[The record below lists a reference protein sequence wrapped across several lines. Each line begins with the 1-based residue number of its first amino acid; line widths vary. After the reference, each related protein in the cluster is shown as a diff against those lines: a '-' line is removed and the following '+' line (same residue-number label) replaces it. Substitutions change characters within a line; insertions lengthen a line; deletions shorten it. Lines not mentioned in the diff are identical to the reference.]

1 MSNKKIYKISILAIL
16 LVVAFFMRVHIKDW
30 FYELK
35 KIGLPSEIKYTYHIE
50 PEDTSSGINL
60 AVPFFAQAPDGDW
73 SLPYLEACEE
83 TSALLVDSFYRGT
96 ELDTETVKQE
106 IVKMVEW
113 EDKRFGHNLDTT
125 AQETAILLEEYF
137 AYERVEVIY
146 DFSIEALKKHLAMD
160 RPVIVPVAGRLLN
173 NPFYKAPGPVYHT
186 LVVKGFT
193 KDGDFITND
202 VGTRRGHN
210 YVYKADIFYD
220 AIHDGPENVNEL
232 DDETLEKEILS
243 GRKAMI
249 IVYPNE

>member
-1 MSNKKIYKISILAIL
+1 MSNKKIYKISFLAIF

-35 KIGLPSEIKYTYHIE
+35 KIGLPKELEYVYHTQ

-96 ELDTETVKQE
+96 ELDVEIVKQE
-106 IVKMVEW
+106 IVTMVEW
-113 EDKRFGHNLDTT
+113 ENDRFGYNLDTT

-137 AYERVEVIY
+137 GYERVEVVY
-146 DFSIEALKKHLAMD
+146 DFSLKYLEEQLAMD
-160 RPVIVPVAGRLLN
+160 RPVIVPVAGRLLA

-193 KDGDFITND
+193 KDGDIITND

-210 YVYKADIFYD
+210 FVYKADIFYD

-232 DDETLEKEILS
+232 SDEELEKQILT

-249 IVYPNE
+249 VVYPNE